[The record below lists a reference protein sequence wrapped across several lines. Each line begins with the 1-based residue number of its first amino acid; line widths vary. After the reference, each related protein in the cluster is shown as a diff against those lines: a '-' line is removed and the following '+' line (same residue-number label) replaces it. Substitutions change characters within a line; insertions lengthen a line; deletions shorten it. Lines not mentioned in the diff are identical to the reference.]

1 MADARGRLLRAC
13 GAAAVGGALLL
24 TGCSG
29 GAGGTGDGKN
39 GSGGKTGGG
48 ASASATASA
57 ASPTAKPAPTALD
70 FTADPKRV
78 PKNAA
83 EARRL
88 ALAIVAGPESWGPDF
103 VKRSP
108 YLSAPGSWPVL
119 DADCT
124 WEAGTLPR
132 SVLASV
138 TAHSE
143 IPAAG
148 GKGPLRVA
156 ATVTV
161 HRTES
166 DADWEMAETLEEALR
181 CPDQQL
187 QQGERI
193 TGLGSLGLPYGV
205 GGNAH
210 ATDSL
215 NESGSYLNDAFKGRQ
230 GYSWYQVRI
239 GQVTMATVVKG
250 APGRNEDLVTVLT
263 QAQVTMEER
272 VKKQMGVTS

>member
-1 MADARGRLLRAC
+1 MR
-13 GAAAVGGALLL
+13 
-24 TGCSG
+24 
-29 GAGGTGDGKN
+29 
-39 GSGGKTGGG
+39 
-48 ASASATASA
+48 
-57 ASPTAKPAPTALD
+57 PTPTALD
-70 FTADPKRV
+70 FTPDPKRV

-83 EARRL
+83 EGRRL
-88 ALAIVAGPESWGPDF
+88 ALEVVAGPESWGPDY

-108 YLSAPGSWPVL
+108 YLSDPDSWPVL
-119 DADCT
+119 DAACE
-124 WEAGTLPR
+124 WEAGTLPG

-156 ATVTV
+156 AVVTV

-187 QQGERI
+187 RQGERVI
-193 TGLGSLGLPYGV
+193 DLGSIGLPYGV

-215 NESGSYLNDAFKGRQ
+215 SERGFYLNDAFKGRQ
-230 GYSWYQVRI
+230 AYSWFQVRI
-239 GQVTMATVVKG
+239 GQVTIATVVKG
-250 APGRNEDLVTVLT
+250 APGHTEDVVMVQS
-263 QAQVTMEER
+263 QAQVAMEER
-272 VKKQMGVTS
+272 VKARMGATS

>member
-1 MADARGRLLRAC
+1 MVYAYGRVLRA
-13 GAAAVGGALLL
+13 GAVVAAGALLMA
-24 TGCSG
+24 GCSSG
-29 GAGGTGDGKN
+29 GGGGDGKPPR
-39 GSGGKTGGG
+39 GTPGATGT
-48 ASASATASA
+48 ATPPGTA
-57 ASPTAKPAPTALD
+57 APAPRATPTALD
-70 FTADPKRV
+70 FTPDPKRV

-88 ALAIVAGPESWGPDF
+88 ALAIVAGPESWGPDY

-108 YLSAPGSWPVL
+108 YLSDPGSWPVL
-119 DADCT
+119 DANCE
-124 WEAGTLPR
+124 WEVEPLPG

-138 TAHSE
+138 TAYSE

-161 HRTES
+161 HRTET

-187 QQGERI
+187 REGERI
-193 TGLGSLGLPYGV
+193 TNLGSLGLPYGV

-215 NESGSYLNDAFKGRQ
+215 VESGSYLNDAFKGPQ
-230 GYSWYQVRI
+230 PYSWYETRI
-239 GQVTMATVVKG
+239 GQVTVATNVKG
-250 APGRNEDLVTVLT
+250 APGHTEDVTSIQT
-263 QAQVTMEER
+263 QAQVTMEAR
-272 VKKQMGVTS
+272 LKAQMGAKS

>member
-1 MADARGRLLRAC
+1 MRRRLLRAC
-13 GAAAVGGALLL
+13 GVVTAGGALLL
-24 TGCSG
+24 AGCSADDG
-29 GAGGTGDGKN
+29 GAGGTG
-39 GSGGKTGGG
+39 GGKGGG
-48 ASASATASA
+48 RGGGKGGTSASASAPPTAS
-57 ASPTAKPAPTALD
+57 PRPTALP
-70 FTADPKRV
+70 FTPDPKRV

-83 EARRL
+83 DARRL
-88 ALAIVAGPESWGPDF
+88 ALEIVAGPESWGPDF
-103 VKRSP
+103 VKRTP
-108 YLSAPGSWPVL
+108 YLSDPGSWPVL
-119 DADCT
+119 DANCQWQT
-124 WEAGTLPR
+124 GSLPR

-138 TAHSE
+138 TANSE
-143 IPAAG
+143 IPATP

-161 HRTES
+161 HRTET

-187 QQGERI
+187 REGERV
-193 TGLGSLGLPYGV
+193 TGLGSLGLPYGI

-215 NESGSYLNDAFKGRQ
+215 NESGFYVNDAFKGRQ

-250 APGRNEDLVTVLT
+250 APGRTEDLVTVLT

-272 VKKQMGVTS
+272 VKKQMGATS